1 MVTRSVYAI
10 RFGGRLLSDPAG
22 HKRNTIQFFESMFL
36 KHPIASKKLVTD
48 DTPKRVRKTPNLD
61 HEVWTNPWNKTLAS
75 SASFL
80 DLYRQTLQKCNLM
93 YYQFNSML
101 TSEIPLKDQSFEM
114 FLSELGNYSYHSG
127 LDVG

>member
-1 MVTRSVYAI
+1 MDQSLEQDPGL
-10 RFGGRLLSDPAG
+10 FRLLP
-22 HKRNTIQFFESMFL
+22 
-36 KHPIASKKLVTD
+36 
-48 DTPKRVRKTPNLD
+48 
-61 HEVWTNPWNKTLAS
+61 
-75 SASFL
+75 

>member
-1 MVTRSVYAI
+1 MDQS
-10 RFGGRLLSDPAG
+10 LEQDPG
-22 HKRNTIQFFESMFL
+22 LFR
-36 KHPIASKKLVTD
+36 
-48 DTPKRVRKTPNLD
+48 
-61 HEVWTNPWNKTLAS
+61 
-75 SASFL
+75 SFL